1 MLLRPDSTIWWDKA
15 SARSWRPSFQEHSGL
30 DRAAAQVGMQELLR
44 LASLKAEYLVIDS
57 GLLQTWD
64 RNDSERPY
72 KCLPDDE
79 EYLRLIVRANEV
91 HNKII
96 IPKSRDMMVTLTT
109 CLYHLGKLMFLDGS
123 EVVCISDKAD
133 KAEHNLG
140 RMYFAYQSLPA
151 DIRGLFPMRAW
162 KGNSGDPRII
172 RFLPRGPLWP
182 GGKPFVGSRA
192 EAIAQGPDKIQ
203 EFHPSHILIDQCETI
218 KQFRDTL
225 GAILPLVTRRM
236 HLCLVGT
243 PHPGYYC
250 DMVFDRMDDAF
261 TMAEAA

>member
-1 MLLRPDSTIWWDKA
+1 MLVGLLMVLKKA
-15 SARSWRPSFQEHSGL
+15 SQDP
-30 DRAAAQVGMQELLR
+30 
-44 LASLKAEYLVIDS
+44 EYLTIDS

-64 RNDSERPY
+64 RNDSVRPY
-72 KCLPDDE
+72 KCLPDDDP
-79 EYLRLIVRANEV
+79 YLRLIVRANEV
-91 HNKII
+91 HNKVV

-109 CLYHLGKLMFLDGS
+109 CLYHLGKLMFQDGS

-140 RMYFAYQSLPA
+140 RMHFAYSSLPNEVKA
-151 DIRGLFPMRAW
+151 MFPMRAW
-162 KGNSGDPRII
+162 KGNSGDPRILK
-172 RFLPRGPLWP
+172 FLPRPPLWP
-182 GGKPFVGSRA
+182 GGPAFQGSRA

-218 KQFRDTL
+218 KQFRETM

-243 PHPGYYC
+243 PHPGYYS
-250 DMVFDRMDDAF
+250 DLVHDRLDDAL
-261 TMAEAA
+261 TVAA